1 MDIDK
6 VSFACFLPKLSQCLN
21 EGHTF
26 DIANCTTLADGK
38 FQTEE

>member
-6 VSFACFLPKLSQCLN
+6 VSFASFLPKLSQCLN

-26 DIANCTTLADGK
+26 DITNRTTLADGK